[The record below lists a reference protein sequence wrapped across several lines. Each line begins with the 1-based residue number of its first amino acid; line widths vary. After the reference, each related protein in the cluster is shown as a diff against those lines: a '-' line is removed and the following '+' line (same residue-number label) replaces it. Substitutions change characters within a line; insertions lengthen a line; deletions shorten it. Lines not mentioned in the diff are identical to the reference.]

1 MPKSISRRSG
11 TALAA
16 IGLLVLA
23 GAFGR
28 AGAQVA
34 DVVTF
39 AVPPEGSSGYLMV
52 SAFSK
57 VVSEKTPIK
66 KVVFQTFGG
75 AAGWPARMHTGEV
88 NFGAHCGFQSV
99 QEAYF
104 GHGPFEKVG
113 RQKNV
118 RTLAT
123 GYGLPYG
130 YNVMDT
136 AITSFQ
142 QLKGKT
148 IFVQMTHSDQ
158 RIATEVLAKE
168 AGLQLGKDLK
178 VIPIRSPQEGIQG
191 LLTGRADG
199 LAYGLVPGLT
209 EVQRGRGL
217 HTIPIPDAMLDKVLA
232 AAPVWGTVE
241 IRAGQPPLKPE
252 KPVKTLQIQCGL
264 AAGAQTNADTV
275 YQMTK
280 AIFDNLPAW
289 TSVHPLARQWSL
301 TKAVQINV
309 APYHEGAI
317 RYYKEKGAW
326 TPALEAK
333 QKELLAK

>member
-1 MPKSISRRSG
+1 MQNIPRSMSRCSAA
-11 TALAA
+11 ALAA
-16 IGLLVLA
+16 AGLLALTGVE
-23 GAFGR
+23 R
-28 AGAQVA
+28 AGAE
-34 DVVTF
+34 VVTF

-57 VVSEKTPIK
+57 VVTEKTPIS

-75 AAGWPARMHTGEV
+75 AAGWPARMQTGEV

-104 GHGPFEKVG
+104 GEGPFEKLG

-130 YNVMDT
+130 YNVMDPG
-136 AITSFQ
+136 ITSIQ

-168 AGLQLGKDLK
+168 AGLQLGKNLK

-209 EVQRGRGL
+209 EVQRSRGL
-217 HTIPIPDAMLDKVLA
+217 HTIPIPDAMLDKVIE

-252 KPVKTLQIQCGL
+252 KPVRTLQIQCGL
-264 AAGAQTNADTV
+264 AAGAQTSAETV

-280 AIFDNLPAW
+280 AVFDNLAAW
-289 TSVHPLARQWSL
+289 TDVHPLAKQWSL
-301 TKAVQINV
+301 KKALQINV
-309 APYHEGAI
+309 APYHDGAV
-317 RYYKEKGAW
+317 RYYKEKGVW